1 LKLHGAAVCFRR
13 PPLSPT
19 ATVASGGGGSS
30 VVARRRACYVGARP
44 FRRPPPITHLMK
56 NRTVL
61 SIDLG
66 SAYTKLAI
74 RRDWHDESQ
83 LLRDLPLATPEV
95 DFCVP
100 SVVTRVDTAAGGE
113 WLTGA
118 TAASRAPADGVTIY
132 RYWKARLFG
141 EHPEEQAEHDSL
153 GRSGEGHDLDDY
165 EEVAIQF
172 FRGLKTSL
180 QREPFGLD
188 LATTAVRVCIPKLET
203 SRRAEERIAAIL
215 ERAGVRPARGRAAVY
230 EPESNAVG
238 VLTRGRNATWF
249 PPRVSFMP
257 SPGRAL
263 QLRGMLEPEGLL
275 EAFRR
280 ISGSFGVLVIDIGGF
295 TTDFG
300 YVKFDTSFSSDDW
313 QRPEIVQSSYELGIR
328 ELDHAIYGLLRP
340 EAQAAVEALSSSEW
354 DAHKARLYRGEQVS
368 LTTPGGEPVILGG
381 PEDAEKVAAAIAE
394 FAARVTRARDHFG
407 AELVRGPINAQT
419 LTGGGAMIPPIREA
433 LTRALSA
440 DAGIQLSDL
449 LDPEEPR
456 RTLMRRE
463 DRVADETLLAR
474 AGRNLEL
481 VRGGSAIGGSSV
493 FFE

>member
-1 LKLHGAAVCFRR
+1 
-13 PPLSPT
+13 
-19 ATVASGGGGSS
+19 
-30 VVARRRACYVGARP
+30 
-44 FRRPPPITHLMK
+44 MK
-56 NRTVL
+56 NRSVL

-74 RRDWHDESQ
+74 RRDWHDESE
-83 LLRDLPLATPEV
+83 LLRDLPLATPDV
-95 DFCVP
+95 DFCIP
-100 SVVTRVDTAAGGE
+100 SVVTRVETAGGTE

-118 TAASRAPADGVTIY
+118 DAASRPPGDGITLY
-132 RYWKARLFG
+132 RYWKARLFAD
-141 EHPEEQAEHDSL
+141 HPEEQAEHDSL
-153 GRSGEGHDLDDY
+153 GKSGEGHDLDDY

-172 FRGLKTSL
+172 FRGLKASL
-180 QREPFGLD
+180 QREPFRLD
-188 LATTAVRVCIPKLET
+188 LGTTAVRVCVPKLQR
-203 SRRAEERIAAIL
+203 SHGAEERIADIL
-215 ERAGVRPARGRAAVY
+215 ERAGVRPARGRATVY
-230 EPESNAVG
+230 EPESNATG

-263 QLRGMLEPEGLL
+263 QLRDMLEPEGLL

-280 ISGSFGVLVIDIGGF
+280 VSGSFGVLVIDIGGF

-300 YVKFDTSFSSDDW
+300 YVKFDTSFSSEDW

-340 EAQAAVEALSSSEW
+340 EAQEAVEALSSSEW
-354 DAHKARLYRGEQVS
+354 DAHKARLYRGETVTLS
-368 LTTPGGEPVILGG
+368 RPGGAPVVLGG
-381 PEDAEKVAAAIAE
+381 AEDAEKLAAALAE
-394 FAARVTRARDHFG
+394 FALRVTRARDRFG
-407 AELVRGPINAQT
+407 EEFVRGPINALT

-433 LTRALSA
+433 LTRALSGEG
-440 DAGIQLSDL
+440 GIQVSDL

-456 RTLMRRE
+456 RTLLHR
-463 DRVADETLLAR
+463 DGRVSEEALVER

>member
-1 LKLHGAAVCFRR
+1 
-13 PPLSPT
+13 
-19 ATVASGGGGSS
+19 
-30 VVARRRACYVGARP
+30 
-44 FRRPPPITHLMK
+44 MK
-56 NRTVL
+56 NRSLL

-74 RRDWHDESQ
+74 RRDWHDESE
-83 LLRDLPLATPEV
+83 LLRDLPLATPDV
-95 DFCVP
+95 DFCIP
-100 SVVTRVDTAAGGE
+100 SVVTRVEGAGGTE

-118 TAASRAPADGVTIY
+118 DAAARPPADDATIY
-132 RYWKARLFG
+132 RYWKARLFAD
-141 EHPEEQAEHDSL
+141 HPEEQAEHDSM

-172 FRGLKTSL
+172 FRGLKSSL
-180 QREPFGLD
+180 QRDPFRLD
-188 LATTAVRVCIPKLET
+188 LATTAVRICIPKLER
-203 SRRAEERIAAIL
+203 SLGAEERIAGIL
-215 ERAGVRPARGRAAVY
+215 EKAGVQPARGRATVY
-230 EPESNAVG
+230 EPESNATG

-263 QLRGMLEPEGLL
+263 QLRCMLEPEGLL

-280 ISGSFGVLVIDIGGF
+280 VSGSFGVLVIDIGGF

-300 YVKFDTSFSSDDW
+300 YVQFDTSFGSDDW
-313 QRPEIVQSSYELGIR
+313 QRPNIVQSSYELGIR

-340 EAQAAVEALSSSEW
+340 EAQEAVEALSSSEW
-354 DAHKARLYRGEQVS
+354 DAHKAHLYRGETVT
-368 LTTPGGEPVILGG
+368 LTPPAGAAVVIGGA
-381 PEDAEKVAAAIAE
+381 EDADKLEAAIAD
-394 FAARVTRARDHFG
+394 FARRVTRARDRFG
-407 AELVRGPINAQT
+407 EEFVRGPINAQT
-419 LTGGGAMIPPIREA
+419 LTGGGAMIPPIRAA

-440 DAGIQLSDL
+440 EAGVQMSDL

-456 RTLMRRE
+456 RTLMSRDGQVTEAALR
-463 DRVADETLLAR
+463 AR

>member
-1 LKLHGAAVCFRR
+1 
-13 PPLSPT
+13 
-19 ATVASGGGGSS
+19 
-30 VVARRRACYVGARP
+30 
-44 FRRPPPITHLMK
+44 MK
-56 NRTVL
+56 NRTLL

-83 LLRDLPLATPEV
+83 LLRELRLATPEV

-100 SVVTRVDTAAGGE
+100 SVVTRVEGSGGTE

-118 TAASRAPADGVTIY
+118 EAAARPPADGVTIY
-132 RYWKARLFG
+132 RYWKARLFS
-141 EHPEEQAEHDSL
+141 EHPEEQAAHDSL
-153 GRSGEGHDLDDY
+153 GRPGEGHDLDDY
-165 EEVAIQF
+165 EEVAVEF

-180 QREPFGLD
+180 AREPFGLD
-188 LATTAVRVCIPKLET
+188 LSTTAVRVCIPRLE
-203 SRRAEERIAAIL
+203 SCEGAEERIAAIL
-215 ERAGVRPARGRAAVY
+215 ERAGVRPARGRSTVY
-230 EPESNAVG
+230 EPESNSLG

-263 QLRGMLEPEGLL
+263 QLREMLEPEGLL
-275 EAFRR
+275 QALRR
-280 ISGSFGVLVIDIGGF
+280 IAGTFGVLVIDIGGF

-300 YVKFDTSFSSDDW
+300 YVEFDTSFATDDW
-313 QRPEIVQSSYELGIR
+313 QRPGIVQSSYELGIR
-328 ELDHAIYGLLRP
+328 ELDHEIFAALDPR
-340 EAQAAVEALSSSEW
+340 AQGAVEALSSSEW
-354 DAHKARLYRGEQVS
+354 DAHKARLYRGEPVALPS
-368 LTTPGGEPVILGG
+368 PAGGAVTLGAG
-381 PEDAEKVAAAIAE
+381 EEAERIRAAIEAFAE
-394 FAARVTRARDHFG
+394 RVTRARDDFR
-407 AELVRGPINAQT
+407 ERFVRGPINAQT

-433 LTRALSA
+433 LARALSA
-440 DAGIQLSDL
+440 EEGIQVSDL

-456 RTLMRRE
+456 RTLAARDRHVDERAVRE
-463 DRVADETLLAR
+463 R

>member
-1 LKLHGAAVCFRR
+1 
-13 PPLSPT
+13 
-19 ATVASGGGGSS
+19 
-30 VVARRRACYVGARP
+30 
-44 FRRPPPITHLMK
+44 MK

-83 LLRDLPLATPEV
+83 LLRELPLATPEV

-100 SVVTRVDTAAGGE
+100 SVVTRVETGRATQ

-118 TAASRAPADGVTIY
+118 AAATQPPADGVTIY
-132 RYWKARLFG
+132 RYWKARLFS
-141 EHPEEQAEHDSL
+141 EHPEEQASHDSL
-153 GRSGEGHDLDDY
+153 GPPGEGHDLDDY
-165 EEVAIQF
+165 EEVAVAF
-172 FRGLKTSL
+172 FRGLKRSL
-180 QREPFGLD
+180 EREPFALD
-188 LATTAVRVCIPKLET
+188 LANTSVRVCIPKLET
-203 SRRAEERIAAIL
+203 YHGAEARIIHIL
-215 ERAGVRPARGRAAVY
+215 ERAGVRPARGRATVY
-230 EPESNAVG
+230 EPESNACG

-263 QLRGMLEPEGLL
+263 QLRDMLEPEGLL

-280 ISGSFGVLVIDIGGF
+280 VSGSFGVLVIDIGGF

-328 ELDHAIYGLLRP
+328 ELDHAIYESLGP
-340 EAQAAVEALSSSEW
+340 EAREAVEALSSSEW
-354 DAHKARLYRGEQVS
+354 DAHKARLYRGETVA
-368 LTTPGGEPVILGG
+368 LTRPGGASVPLGKG
-381 PEDAEKVAAAIAE
+381 RGAESIAAAIAA
-394 FAARVTRARDHFG
+394 FAQRVTRARDQFR
-407 AELVRGPINAQT
+407 EDYVRGPINAQT
-419 LTGGGAMIPPIREA
+419 LTGGGAMIPRIRQA
-433 LTRALSA
+433 LARALSA
-440 DAGIQLSDL
+440 DERIQVSDL
-449 LDPEEPR
+449 LDPDEPR
-456 RTLMRRE
+456 RTLMQR
-463 DRVADETLLAR
+463 DGHVDEPVLHAR

>member
-1 LKLHGAAVCFRR
+1 
-13 PPLSPT
+13 
-19 ATVASGGGGSS
+19 
-30 VVARRRACYVGARP
+30 
-44 FRRPPPITHLMK
+44 MK
-56 NRTVL
+56 NRTVI

-74 RRDWHDESQ
+74 RRDWHDESE

-100 SVVTRVDTAAGGE
+100 SVVTRVETAGGTE
-113 WLTGA
+113 WLIG
-118 TAASRAPADGVTIY
+118 APAAARPPGDGVTLY
-132 RYWKARLFG
+132 RYWKARLFA

-165 EEVAIQF
+165 EEVATQF
-172 FRGLKTSL
+172 FRGLKESL
-180 QREPFGLD
+180 QREPFSLD
-188 LATTAVRVCIPKLET
+188 LATTAVRVCVPKLQR
-203 SRRAEERIAAIL
+203 SHGAEERIADIL
-215 ERAGVRPARGRAAVY
+215 ERAGVRPARGRATVY
-230 EPESNAVG
+230 EPESNATG

-257 SPGRAL
+257 SPGRSL

-280 ISGSFGVLVIDIGGF
+280 VSGSFGVLVIDIGGF

-300 YVKFDTSFSSDDW
+300 YVKFDTGFSSDDW

-340 EAQAAVEALSSSEW
+340 EAQEAVEALSSSEW
-354 DAHKARLYRGEQVS
+354 DAQKARLYRGETVT
-368 LTTPGGEPVILGG
+368 LTRPGGARVVLGG
-381 PEDAEKVAAAIAE
+381 AEDAEKLAAAIAD
-394 FAARVTRARDHFG
+394 FARRVTRARDDFG
-407 AELVRGPINAQT
+407 AEFVRGPINAQT

-433 LTRALSA
+433 LTRALSV
-440 DAGIQLSDL
+440 DSGIQVSDL

-456 RTLMRRE
+456 RTLLSR
-463 DRVADETLLAR
+463 DARVSEGALRAR

>member
-1 LKLHGAAVCFRR
+1 
-13 PPLSPT
+13 
-19 ATVASGGGGSS
+19 
-30 VVARRRACYVGARP
+30 
-44 FRRPPPITHLMK
+44 MK

-74 RRDWHDESQ
+74 RRDWHHESQ

-100 SVVTRVDTAAGGE
+100 SVVTRVEGAGGTE
-113 WLTGA
+113 WLTGSAAA
-118 TAASRAPADGVTIY
+118 TRPPGEGVTIY
-132 RYWKARLFG
+132 RYWKARLFSD
-141 EHPEEQAEHDSL
+141 HPEDQAEHDSL

-165 EEVAIQF
+165 DEVAVQF
-172 FRGLKTSL
+172 FRGLKAGL
-180 QREPFGLD
+180 EREPFGLD
-188 LATTAVRVCIPKLET
+188 LATTAVRVCVPKLE
-203 SRRAEERIAAIL
+203 RHHGGEERIAAIL
-215 ERAGVRPARGRAAVY
+215 ERAGVRPARGRATVY
-230 EPESNAVG
+230 EPESNAAG

-263 QLRGMLEPEGLL
+263 QLRDMLEPEGLL

-280 ISGSFGVLVIDIGGF
+280 VSGSFGVLVIDIGGF

-300 YVKFDTSFSSDDW
+300 YVKFDTGFRTDDW

-328 ELDHAIYGLLRP
+328 ELDHAIYATLRP
-340 EAQAAVEALSSSEW
+340 DAQEAVEALSSSEW
-354 DAHKARLYRGEQVS
+354 DAHKARLYRGEPVT
-368 LTTPGGEPVILGG
+368 LPRPGHAPVTLGG
-381 PEDAEKVAAAIAE
+381 AEDAERVAAAVAD
-394 FAARVTRARDHFG
+394 FAGRVTRARDHFRD
-407 AELVRGPINAQT
+407 ELVRGPIDAQT
-419 LTGGGAMIPPIREA
+419 LTGGGAMIAPIREA
-433 LTRALSA
+433 LARALSA
-440 DAGIQLSDL
+440 EAGIQVSDL

-456 RTLMRRE
+456 RTLLHR
-463 DRVADETLLAR
+463 DGQADEASLRAR
-474 AGRNLEL
+474 AARNLEL

>member
-1 LKLHGAAVCFRR
+1 
-13 PPLSPT
+13 
-19 ATVASGGGGSS
+19 
-30 VVARRRACYVGARP
+30 
-44 FRRPPPITHLMK
+44 MK
-56 NRTVL
+56 NRSVL

-66 SAYTKLAI
+66 SAYTKLAL
-74 RRDWHDESQ
+74 RPDWHDESQ
-83 LLRDLPLATPEV
+83 LLRDLPLAAPDV

-100 SVVTRVDTAAGGE
+100 SVVTRIDSKGGTE

-118 TAASRAPADGVTIY
+118 AAASRPPADGVTLY

-141 EHPEEQAEHDSL
+141 DHPEAQAEHDSL

-165 EEVAIQF
+165 EEVATQF
-172 FRGLKTSL
+172 FRGLKGSL
-180 QREPFGLD
+180 AREPFGLD
-188 LATTAVRVCIPKLET
+188 LGGMPVRVCVPKLE
-203 SRRAEERIAAIL
+203 SSVGAEERIVRIL
-215 ERAGVRPARGRAAVY
+215 ERAGVRPARGRVTVY

-300 YVKFDTSFSSDDW
+300 YVKFDTSFSSADW

-328 ELDHAIYGLLRP
+328 ELDHAIFQLLRP
-340 EAQAAVEALSSSEW
+340 EAQEAVEALSSSEW
-354 DAHKARLYRGEQVS
+354 DAQKARLYRGER
-368 LTTPGGEPVILGG
+368 LTLTGPGGRPVILGV
-381 PEDAEKVAAAIAE
+381 EDAERVTAAIEE
-394 FAARVTRARDHFG
+394 FARRVTDARDHFG
-407 AELVRGPINAQT
+407 ETFVRGPINAQT

-440 DAGIQLSDL
+440 QAGIQVSDL

-456 RTLMRRE
+456 RTLQARDDRFTEE
-463 DRVADETLLAR
+463 DVRDR

-481 VRGGSAIGGSSV
+481 VRGGSAMGGSSV

>member
-1 LKLHGAAVCFRR
+1 
-13 PPLSPT
+13 
-19 ATVASGGGGSS
+19 
-30 VVARRRACYVGARP
+30 
-44 FRRPPPITHLMK
+44 MK

-100 SVVTRVDTAAGGE
+100 SVVTRVERPGGTE

-118 TAASRAPADGVTIY
+118 AAAARAPDEGVTIY
-132 RYWKARLFG
+132 RYWKARLFSD
-141 EHPEEQAEHDSL
+141 HPEEQASHDSL
-153 GRSGEGHDLDDY
+153 GRSGEGHDLDDF
-165 EEVAIQF
+165 EEVAVEF
-172 FRGLKTSL
+172 FRGLKASL
-180 QREPFGLD
+180 ERQPFGLD
-188 LATTAVRVCIPKLET
+188 LSITAVRVCVPKLE
-203 SRRAEERIAAIL
+203 SYERAEGRIADIL
-215 ERAGVRPARGRAAVY
+215 ERAGVRPARGRATVF
-230 EPESNAVG
+230 EPESNAAG

-257 SPGRAL
+257 SPGRSL
-263 QLRGMLEPEGLL
+263 QLREMLEPEGLL

-280 ISGSFGVLVIDIGGF
+280 VSGSFGVLVIDIGGF

-328 ELDHAIYGLLRP
+328 ELDHAIYEALAP
-340 EAQAAVEALSSSEW
+340 EAQEAVEALSSSEW
-354 DAHKARLYRGEQVS
+354 DAQKARLYRGEPVR
-368 LTTPGGEPVILGG
+368 LATPGGGMVVLGEG
-381 PEDAEKVAAAIAE
+381 EDAGRVRAAIAA
-394 FAARVTRARDHFG
+394 FAQRVTRARDHFREG
-407 AELVRGPINAQT
+407 HVRGPINAQT

-433 LTRALSA
+433 LARALSA
-440 DAGIQLSDL
+440 EEGIQASDL

-456 RTLMRRE
+456 RTLSAR
-463 DRVADETLLAR
+463 DRHVDESLVRAR

-481 VRGGSAIGGSSV
+481 VRGGSAVGGSSV

>member
-1 LKLHGAAVCFRR
+1 
-13 PPLSPT
+13 
-19 ATVASGGGGSS
+19 
-30 VVARRRACYVGARP
+30 
-44 FRRPPPITHLMK
+44 MK

-61 SIDLG
+61 SVDLG

-83 LLRDLPLATPEV
+83 LLRELPLASPEI

-100 SVVTRVDTAAGGE
+100 SVVTRVEGGGATR

-118 TAASRAPADGVTIY
+118 AAATQPPAEGVTIY
-132 RYWKARLFG
+132 RYWKARLFS

-153 GRSGEGHDLDDY
+153 GRPGEGHDLDDY
-165 EEVAIQF
+165 DEVAIEF
-172 FRGLKTSL
+172 FRGLKDSL
-180 QREPFGLD
+180 QREPFALD
-188 LATTAVRVCIPKLET
+188 LAHTSVRVCIPKLET
-203 SRRAEERIAAIL
+203 YDGAEDRIIDIL
-215 ERAGVRPARGRAAVY
+215 ERAGVRPARGRATVY
-230 EPESNAVG
+230 EPESNACG

-263 QLRGMLEPEGLL
+263 QLRDMLEPEGLL

-280 ISGSFGVLVIDIGGF
+280 VSGSFGVLVIDIGGF

-300 YVKFDTSFSSDDW
+300 YVKFDTSFSSDEW

-328 ELDHAIYGLLRP
+328 ELDHAIFEGLGPHAR
-340 EAQAAVEALSSSEW
+340 EAVEALSSSEW
-354 DAHKARLYRGEQVS
+354 DAHKARLYRGETVT
-368 LTTPGGEPVILGG
+368 LTRPGGAPVQVGRG
-381 PEDAEKVAAAIAE
+381 KDAEAIAAAIAS
-394 FAARVTRARDHFG
+394 FARRVARARDRFR
-407 AELVRGPINAQT
+407 EDYVRGPINAQT

-433 LTRALSA
+433 LARALSA
-440 DAGIQLSDL
+440 EEGIQVSDL
-449 LDPEEPR
+449 LDPDEPR
-456 RTLMRRE
+456 RTLTQR
-463 DRVADETLLAR
+463 DGHADEPLLRAR